1 MALQDRKVDSDR
13 EWITVQGKKMLW
25 YIFIYEFDGRDFR
38 NKISH
43 ITGERRN
50 AVFSAASLIQEMIN
64 EYTKGADDIG
74 VFKSWLEEADLV
86 MPADTRL
93 QQAIEKLFSQLE
105 QKYGLNLS
113 DLLDHAVWN
122 SEYEFERLLP
132 ERNAIVSR
140 QKMVSEILEGYTGSV
155 DSPFDIIRM
164 LLYVEE
170 HKKADIDSN
179 QKSNAEKEQ
188 KALLLWI
195 SILARSVYS
204 KYITHGQMLSLVQDR
219 FLDESDISDLLEKYG
234 DKRDYEW
241 YSEDFLGSNLSDK
254 TILLIDDILA
264 FAEPKFKDIL
274 GFGQNHT

>member
-13 EWITVQGKKMLW
+13 EWITVQGQKMLW

-43 ITGERRN
+43 ITGEKRS
-50 AVFSAASLIQEMIN
+50 AVFSAATLIQEMID
-64 EYTKGADDIG
+64 EYTKGADDISE
-74 VFKSWLEEADLV
+74 FKSRLEEANLV
-86 MPADTRL
+86 MPADTGL
-93 QQAIEKLFSQLE
+93 PQAIEEVFSQLE

-113 DLLDHAVWN
+113 DMLDHAVWN

-132 ERNAIVSR
+132 ERNAKERR
-140 QKMVSEILEGYTGSV
+140 QKMVGEILDNYTGNA
-155 DSPFDIIRM
+155 DSPCDKIRM

-170 HKKADIDSN
+170 HKKADNNSD
-179 QKSNAEKEQ
+179 QKSNTEKEQ

-195 SILARSVYS
+195 SILARSIFS

-234 DKRDYEW
+234 DERDYEW
-241 YSEDFLGSNLSDK
+241 YSESFLGIDLSDK

-264 FAEPKFKDIL
+264 LAEPKFRDIL
-274 GFGQNHT
+274 GFVQNCT

>member
-1 MALQDRKVDSDR
+1 MALQDRKVDAER

-43 ITGERRN
+43 ITGERRD
-50 AVFSAASLIQEMIN
+50 AVFSAASLIQKMIN

-74 VFKSWLEEADLV
+74 IFKSWLEEANLV
-86 MPADTRL
+86 MPADTGL
-93 QQAIEKLFSQLE
+93 PQAVEELVSQLE

-113 DLLDHAVWN
+113 DILDHAVWY
-122 SEYEFERLLP
+122 SEYEFERLLL
-132 ERNAIVSR
+132 ERNAKERR
-140 QKMVSEILEGYTGSV
+140 QKMVSEILKGYTGSV
-155 DSPFDIIRM
+155 DSPFDKIKM
-164 LLYVEE
+164 LLYVKE
-170 HKKADIDSN
+170 HIKADIDSE
-179 QKSNAEKEQ
+179 QKSDTEKEQ

-195 SILARSVYS
+195 SILAQSVYS

-234 DKRDYEW
+234 DERDYEW
-241 YSEDFLGSNLSDK
+241 YSESFLGNDLSDK

-264 FAEPKFKDIL
+264 LAEPKFRDVL
-274 GFGQNHT
+274 GFGQNRT

>member
-13 EWITVQGKKMLW
+13 EWITVQGQKMLW

-43 ITGERRN
+43 ITGEKRS
-50 AVFSAASLIQEMIN
+50 AVFIAATLIQEMID
-64 EYTKGADDIG
+64 EYTKGADDISE
-74 VFKSWLEEADLV
+74 FKSRLEEANLV
-86 MPADTRL
+86 MPADIGL
-93 QQAIEKLFSQLE
+93 PQAIEEVFSQLE

-113 DLLDHAVWN
+113 DMLDHAVWN

-132 ERNAIVSR
+132 ERNAKERR
-140 QKMVSEILEGYTGSV
+140 QKMVGEILDNYTGNV
-155 DSPFDIIRM
+155 DSPFDKIRM

-170 HKKADIDSN
+170 HKKADNNSD
-179 QKSNAEKEQ
+179 QKSNTEKEQ

-195 SILARSVYS
+195 SILVRSIFS

-234 DKRDYEW
+234 DERDYEW
-241 YSEDFLGSNLSDK
+241 YSESFLGNDLSDK

-264 FAEPKFKDIL
+264 LAEPKFRDIL
-274 GFGQNHT
+274 GFGQNRT

>member
-13 EWITVQGKKMLW
+13 EWITVQGQKMLW

-43 ITGERRN
+43 ITGEKRS
-50 AVFSAASLIQEMIN
+50 AVFIAATLIQEMID
-64 EYTKGADDIG
+64 EYTKGADDISE
-74 VFKSWLEEADLV
+74 FKSRLEEANLV
-86 MPADTRL
+86 MPADIGL
-93 QQAIEKLFSQLE
+93 PQAIEEVFSQLE

-113 DLLDHAVWN
+113 DMLDHAVWN

-132 ERNAIVSR
+132 ERNAKERR
-140 QKMVSEILEGYTGSV
+140 QKMVGEILDNYTGNV
-155 DSPFDIIRM
+155 DSPFDKIRM

-170 HKKADIDSN
+170 HKKADNNSD
-179 QKSNAEKEQ
+179 QKSNTEKEQ

-195 SILARSVYS
+195 SILVRSIFS

-219 FLDESDISDLLEKYG
+219 FLDESDIGDLLEKYG
-234 DKRDYEW
+234 DERDYEW
-241 YSEDFLGSNLSDK
+241 YSESFLGNDLSDK

-264 FAEPKFKDIL
+264 LAEPKFRDIL
-274 GFGQNHT
+274 GFGQNRT

>member
-13 EWITVQGKKMLW
+13 EWITVQGQKMLW

-43 ITGERRN
+43 ITGEKRS
-50 AVFSAASLIQEMIN
+50 AVFIAATLIQEMID
-64 EYTKGADDIG
+64 EYTKGADDISE
-74 VFKSWLEEADLV
+74 FKSRLEEANLV
-86 MPADTRL
+86 MPADIGL
-93 QQAIEKLFSQLE
+93 PQAIEEVFSQLE

-113 DLLDHAVWN
+113 DMLDHAVWN

>member
-105 QKYGLNLS
+105 QNYGLNLS